1 MEKNTNIL
9 INYLMKILA
18 LICEGYTKEIE
29 NSGKERLVLKLKPEL
44 APIKINIL
52 PLDKK
57 NHSEMALKLYRELRK
72 KLVVSYD
79 DKGNIGKR
87 YKNGDAIGTPLAIC
101 VDDDTLNNN
110 YITIRERDTKEQI
123 RVSIDQVENASR
135 KLLRR

>member
-1 MEKNTNIL
+1 M
-9 INYLMKILA
+9 
-18 LICEGYTKEIE
+18 
-29 NSGKERLVLKLKPEL
+29 VLKLKPEL

-57 NHSEMALKLYRELRK
+57 NHSEIALKLYRELRK

-87 YKNGDAIGTPLAIC
+87 YKNGDAIGTPLAIS

-110 YITIRERDTKEQI
+110 YITIRKRDTKEQI